1 MVVLK
6 VYIVDRKTKWHEI
19 YQTHSIRFMLVD
31 NLYIE
36 TFPPDWCTMD
46 NINWSV
52 FFILYFFYVY
62 NSYKTK
68 YIFCSHSNWL

>member
-36 TFPPDWCTMD
+36 TFPPD
-46 NINWSV
+46 
-52 FFILYFFYVY
+52 
-62 NSYKTK
+62 
-68 YIFCSHSNWL
+68 